1 MTPNFYQLL
10 YQLAWGIKCMGNDHQ
25 QSNAT
30 LHLFNNPFY
39 N

>member
-1 MTPNFYQLL
+1 MAPNFYQLL
-10 YQLAWGIKCMGNDHQ
+10 YELAWGIKCMENDHQ